1 VMARPPKLRCVARM
15 PSIVSFRPVGIPVAD
30 LKGVSVTL
38 EELESIRL
46 RDMEG
51 LEQEACAERM
61 RVSRPTFHRILD
73 SARKKLADA
82 LINGKA
88 IQIEG
93 GNFELAQRRFRCDDD
108 GHEWNVPFEVRA
120 KKLPVSCPVCSSD
133 NTQPTPLPPFGP
145 RRRCGRRFR
154 GGRP

>member
-1 VMARPPKLRCVARM
+1 MARPAKLRCVAQL
-15 PSIVSFRPVGIPVAD
+15 PSIGSFRPVGIPVAA
-30 LKGVSVTL
+30 LEGVSLTL

-61 RVSRPTFHRILD
+61 RISRPTFHRILD

-88 IQIEG
+88 IHIEG
-93 GNFELAQRRFRCDDD
+93 GNFELAQRRFRCGND
-108 GHEWNVPFEVRA
+108 GHEWNVPFEVREQ
-120 KKLPVSCPVCSSD
+120 KLPVSCPVCFSD
-133 NTQPTPLPPFGP
+133 NAKPTPLPPFGP
-145 RRRCGRRFR
+145 GRRCGRRFR
-154 GGRP
+154 GGRG